1 MENMGSKIEN
11 PAQEISALKERLA
24 ALEGGYGEP
33 SVEKVRPEIAREALT
48 RHLKETRERAS
59 DAYKIS
65 PEEAHRCSLDIEEKK
80 TEEAR
85 IDALFEL
92 ARDKGITNAFE
103 VAGGLGSPHL
113 LDAFHDA
120 FIKRHDEFLR

>member
-1 MENMGSKIEN
+1 MENMGPKIEN

-24 ALEGGYGEP
+24 ALEGGYKES
-33 SVEKVRPEIAREALT
+33 SVEKAKPEIMREALT
-48 RHLKETRERAS
+48 KHLEETRERVS

-80 TEEAR
+80 TEEAQ

-92 ARDKGITNAFE
+92 ARDKGIANAFE
-103 VAGGLGSPHL
+103 VAEGLESPHL
-113 LDAFHDA
+113 LDVFHDA
-120 FIKRHDEFLR
+120 FIKRHDEFLG